1 MARKKPRGARRIQ
14 TPSGQSAT
22 APSPDEIQTANSPQI
37 GMIMRQESEH
47 PSVGITPNRAAMLLK
62 DAERGDIV
70 AQCQLAEDMEEKD
83 THLFSELGKRRRA
96 WLPVP
101 WTLQPPHDA
110 SAAEK
115 ADCDML
121 EEVLRSFDWLSD
133 MVYDASDALLK
144 GFSAQEFTG
153 WENVDGL
160 LLPRGCEWR
169 DPSIFQVLPDDPQTL
184 RLRDGSYEGVALNPF
199 GWVVHRAKSKSG
211 YMARTGLVR
220 TLIWPFIWKNYS
232 VRDLAEFLEIYGL
245 PPKLGRYPE
254 GATEK
259 DKAALMRAVL
269 SIGHNAGGIIPRGMD
284 IEFQSATSGQ
294 ADPFE
299 LMISWAERSIS
310 KAVLGG
316 TLTSQADGKSST
328 NALGNVH
335 NEIRQEL
342 RDSDLMQL
350 AATLNRDLI
359 FPLYALNA
367 RSYSNPRRVPKFV
380 FDTTEPE
387 DITAFSKSIPALVD
401 VGMEI
406 PLDWA
411 HEKLKIPRPAEGEKI
426 LSKTTQASNNAA
438 PQDEPRQP
446 AELAVILP
454 RQLATLTADPAA
466 DVDDGQAQ
474 LDAVM
479 AAVSGEEWG
488 KVMAPIL
495 QPVIAAIIKD
505 GPEAAMANAAALYPQ
520 MNSDALAELLARAM
534 FLADTWGRISANA
547 DA

>member
-1 MARKKPRGARRIQ
+1 MARKKPRNAHRIQ
-14 TPSGQSAT
+14 GQNGQSAT
-22 APSPDEIQTANSPQI
+22 APSQDEIQTANSPQI

-83 THLFSELGKRRRA
+83 PHIFSELGKRRRA

-110 SAAEK
+110 SAAEQ
-115 ADCDML
+115 ADCEML
-121 EEVLRSFDWLSD
+121 EEVLRSFDWLPD
-133 MVYDASDALLK
+133 MVFDASDALLK

-153 WENVDGL
+153 WEHVDGL
-160 LLPRGCEWR
+160 LLPCGCEWR
-169 DPSIFQVLPDDPQTL
+169 DPSIFQVLPDDPQIL
-184 RLRDGSYEGVALNPF
+184 RLRDGSYEGVALNQL

-232 VRDLAEFLEIYGL
+232 IRDLAEFLEIYGL
-245 PPKLGRYPE
+245 PLKLGRFPE

-259 DKAALMRAVL
+259 DKSALMRAVL

-284 IEFQSATSGQ
+284 IEFQTATSGQ

-328 NALGNVH
+328 NALGNIH

-350 AATLNRDLI
+350 AVTLNRDLI

-367 RSYSNPRRVPKFV
+367 RSYSNPRRVPKLV
-380 FDTTEPE
+380 FDTTEAE
-387 DITAFSKSIPALVD
+387 DITAFSKSIPALVG
-401 VGMEI
+401 VGMQI
-406 PLDWA
+406 PRAWA
-411 HEKLKIPRPAEGEKI
+411 HEKLKIPMPGKDEPVLAKPAV
-426 LSKTTQASNNAA
+426 AA
-438 PQDEPRQP
+438 PTPSQP
-446 AELAVILP
+446 DPLDPASLTARLPVAALSTTTEQAEL
-454 RQLATLTADPAA
+454 DEW
-466 DVDDGQAQ
+466 QAQ

-479 AAVSGEEWG
+479 AAISGEEWG

-495 QPVIAAIIKD
+495 EPVIAAIIKD
-505 GPEAAMANAAALYPQ
+505 GPEVAMVNAAALYPQ
-520 MNSDALAELLARAM
+520 MNSDALAELLTRAI

>member
-1 MARKKPRGARRIQ
+1 VLVMAKSKILGPD
-14 TPSGQSAT
+14 GQPLM
-22 APSPDEIQTANSPQI
+22 APTVDEIQTENNPQV
-37 GMIMRQESEH
+37 GMIMQQFSEH
-47 PSVGITPNRAAMLLK
+47 PSVGITPNRAARLLQ
-62 DAERGDIV
+62 DAERGDLV

-115 ADCDML
+115 ADCEL
-121 EEVLRSFDWLSD
+121 IEQLLRSFDWLPD
-133 MVYDASDALLK
+133 TIFDASDALLK
-144 GFSAQEFTG
+144 GYSAQEYTG

-160 LLPRGCEWR
+160 LMPKGCEWR
-169 DPSIFQVLPDDPQTL
+169 DPSIFQVLPTDPQTL
-184 RLRDGSYEGVALNPF
+184 RLRDGSYEGVALNPL
-199 GWVVHRAKSKSG
+199 GWMVHRAKSKSG

-220 TLIWPFIWKNYS
+220 TLVWPFIWKNYS

-245 PPKLGRYPE
+245 PLKLGKFPE

-284 IEFQSATSGQ
+284 IDFQTATSGQ

-299 LMISWAERSIS
+299 LMISWGERSMS
-310 KAVLGG
+310 KAILGG

-335 NEIRQEL
+335 NEMRQEL

-350 AATLNRDLI
+350 AHTLNRDLV

-367 RSYSNPRRVPKFV
+367 KSYRTARRVPKLV
-380 FDTTEPE
+380 FDTTEAE
-387 DITAFSKSIPALVD
+387 DMATFAKSVPALVG
-401 VGMEI
+401 VGMQI
-406 PLDWA
+406 PLAWA
-411 HEKLKIPRPAEGEKI
+411 HEKLKIPMPAK
-426 LSKTTQASNNAA
+426 
-438 PQDEPRQP
+438 DEPVLAKP
-446 AELAVILP
+446 APAPPQADPLDP
-454 RQLATLTADPAA
+454 ATLSARLPVAA
-466 DVDDGQAQ
+466 LSATTNTTELDEGQAQ

-479 AAVSGEEWG
+479 AAISGESWG

-495 QPVIAAIIKD
+495 QPVISAIIKD
-505 GPEAAMANAAALYPQ
+505 GPEAAMAQAATLYPQ
-520 MNSDALAELLARAM
+520 MDTDALAELLTRAI
-534 FLADTWGRISANA
+534 FLADTWGRISADN
-547 DA
+547 DV